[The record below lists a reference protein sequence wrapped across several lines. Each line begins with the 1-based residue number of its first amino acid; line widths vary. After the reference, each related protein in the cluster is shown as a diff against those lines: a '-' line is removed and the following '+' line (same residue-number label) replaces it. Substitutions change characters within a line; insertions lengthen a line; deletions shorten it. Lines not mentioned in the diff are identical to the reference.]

1 MNYFRKILRYAYP
14 YKRYAFLNIFF
25 NILYALFSTLSF
37 LALIPVLQVIFSDQ
51 REVSKTPT
59 YDGITNL
66 TTYIQDSL
74 NYHLV
79 NSINKHGDF
88 KVLMFMIG
96 VIITIFLLKNLS
108 NYMAMF
114 YSTFLRNGVLRD
126 LRNDLYSKVIQF
138 PLAFYSDRKS
148 TRLNSSHVRI
158 SYA

>member
-51 REVSKTPT
+51 RQIGTTPV
-59 YDGITNL
+59 YQGITKI
-66 TTYIQDSL
+66 TTYVQESL

-79 NSINKHGDF
+79 KFINEYGDF

-96 VIITIFLLKNLS
+96 IIITIFLLKNLS
-108 NYMAMF
+108 N
-114 YSTFLRNGVLRD
+114 
-126 LRNDLYSKVIQF
+126 
-138 PLAFYSDRKS
+138 
-148 TRLNSSHVRI
+148 
-158 SYA
+158 